1 MRDEFS
7 KLEAA
12 GNSGASDAAAGGV
25 AGAADLSLKP
35 GQTIRINLSS
45 VSGVGGFTM
54 GLASVC
60 TAHHNMSGFVVN
72 CC

>member
-1 MRDEFS
+1 MREEFS

-12 GNSGASDAAAGGV
+12 GQDGAPDAAAGGM

-45 VSGVGGFTM
+45 VSGVWSCEV
-54 GLASVC
+54 GLASVW
-60 TAHHNMSGFVVN
+60 TAHHNMSGFVVD